1 MKTQCP
7 HCGAVYNVEDSRFGE
22 SVTCSKCNYDFVIA
36 PLKAEIG
43 KKTKADKSFENGLEK
58 ACKILV
64 VFWLIAIVMFIAT
77 SCGASDRVLHRNSM
91 IVLLGAINIF
101 ILAFGIVF
109 ARMAKNIK
117 IIADF
122 IKDK

>member
-1 MKTQCP
+1 MKTQCL

-36 PLKAEIG
+36 PLKSEIG
-43 KKTKADKSFENGLEK
+43 KKTETDKNLENGLES
-58 ACKILV
+58 ACKILI
-64 VFWLIAIVMFIAT
+64 VFCLIAIVLFIAT
-77 SCGASDRVLHRNSM
+77 SFGASDRVLYRNSI
-91 IVLLGAINIF
+91 IVFLGAINIL